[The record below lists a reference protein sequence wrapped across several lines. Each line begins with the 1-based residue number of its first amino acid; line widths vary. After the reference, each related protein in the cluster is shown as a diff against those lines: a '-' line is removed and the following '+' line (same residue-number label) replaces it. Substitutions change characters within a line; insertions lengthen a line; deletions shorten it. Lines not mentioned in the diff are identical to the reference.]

1 MLQCCGFKSAAV
13 NGNTAARQNG
23 NTGLEMENL
32 NPLEATVIGI
42 LEGHKGLENSVT
54 RKDLVDRV
62 NQHWPLF
69 PMSERTIR
77 QAIKHMVERHGL
89 WIGSSPKGYFLV
101 QTDQELMGVCKYY
114 RGYGLSAL
122 HIEAKLRKISLPA
135 LLGQLS
141 LEIGG

>member
-1 MLQCCGFKSAAV
+1 
-13 NGNTAARQNG
+13 
-23 NTGLEMENL
+23 MEN
-32 NPLEATVIGI
+32 PTTLEATIMAI
-42 LEGHKGLENSVT
+42 LEGHKGQENSVS

-69 PMSERTIR
+69 PVCERTIR
-77 QAIKHMVERHGL
+77 LTIKHLVESHGQ
-89 WIGSSPKGYFLV
+89 WIGSSPKGYFMV

-141 LEIGG
+141 IEFEQQHRKAAVPQHKEVL

>member
-1 MLQCCGFKSAAV
+1 
-13 NGNTAARQNG
+13 
-23 NTGLEMENL
+23 MELTN
-32 NPLEATVIGI
+32 LEATIMGI
-42 LEGHKGLENSVT
+42 LEGHKGQENSVP
-54 RKDLVDRV
+54 KKNLVDRV
-62 NQHWPLF
+62 NQHWPLY
-69 PMSERTIR
+69 PLNERTIR
-77 QAIKHMVERHGL
+77 QTIKHLVEFHGH
-89 WIGSSPKGYFLV
+89 WIGSSPKGYFMV

>member
-1 MLQCCGFKSAAV
+1 M
-13 NGNTAARQNG
+13 T
-23 NTGLEMENL
+23 ENL
-32 NPLEATVIGI
+32 TPLEATI
-42 LEGHKGLENSVT
+42 LRILDGHKGQENSVPG
-54 RKDLVDRV
+54 RDLVDRV

-69 PMSERTIR
+69 PVNERKIR
-77 QAIKHMVERHGL
+77 LTIKHLVEAHGQ
-89 WIGSSPKGYFLV
+89 WIGSSPKGYFMV

-141 LEIGG
+141 LEIAPIGNKPDSTGQGG